1 MCTDAVYALSEYSVR
16 NSVTCC
22 RTLVN
27 MFLLLNVHL
36 FSSFSLTLVQTT
48 HTVQVHRRQPRSTD
62 PDRRPIACHRT
73 AGTCSYYS
81 SCLEPQFPCGS
92 TGFIQQYV
100 QRRCEAARTFGSC
113 NNCIRNQQILQWSNN
128 VETCIQTA
136 LQDLIDSDFSGVES
150 DPVTCT
156 SFENK
161 AIQKIKDCYRNPD
174 GKSDSGLCKLLENG
188 ISQEV
193 HQDLTN
199 LVKAFHV
206 GGDYHVGT
214 VDMGI
219 PELVRQC
226 GHPEVANS
234 LYIGE
239 PRLRVIF
246 CAWAYHLKRTTER
259 SVDPHYYVTIVS
271 QHLNDSESNFQ
282 YGGIGLHSLCSVK
295 TPESGQPGEYAYHVV
310 TWFASPN
317 STMAQNWNAT
327 VLTLENVGL
336 INGAF
341 FEFSYDRVDYLANRI
356 RDYRKCG
363 NGRRDPGE
371 MCDYAMLNS
380 SVCSLECEIEQPVEE
395 TEIYECTTDR
405 LKPSYCWPQRCGDG
419 QKTSAEECD
428 DGNRN
433 NGDGCSSQCRIE
445 QPQFMCKNQYNRT
458 SICRSVPQ
466 VQIATRQITRSNI
479 VHEKHTEST
488 PLRTTVVDLPLDSR
502 GLSSAGQL
510 ISRTGLVVL
519 TAVLATLWT
528 MSTLA

>member
-1 MCTDAVYALSEYSVR
+1 M
-16 NSVTCC
+16 
-22 RTLVN
+22 
-27 MFLLLNVHL
+27 
-36 FSSFSLTLVQTT
+36 
-48 HTVQVHRRQPRSTD
+48 
-62 PDRRPIACHRT
+62 
-73 AGTCSYYS
+73 
-81 SCLEPQFPCGS
+81 
-92 TGFIQQYV
+92 
-100 QRRCEAARTFGSC
+100 
-113 NNCIRNQQILQWSNN
+113 QWSNK
-128 VETCIQTA
+128 VETCIQTG
-136 LQDLIDSDFSGVES
+136 LQDLIDSDFSGVEA

-161 AIQKIKDCYRNPD
+161 AIQKINDCYRNPD
-174 GKSDSGLCKLLENG
+174 GKNESGLCYLLESG

-219 PELVRQC
+219 PELVREC

-246 CAWAYHLKRTTER
+246 CASGRNRQTEDKLDSGDYISMISR
-259 SVDPHYYVTIVS
+259 
-271 QHLNDSESNFQ
+271 HLNDSESNFQ
-282 YGGIGLHSLCSVK
+282 YGGIGFSSLCSEK
-295 TPESGQPGEYAYHVV
+295 TPESGQGGDYVIV
-310 TWFASPN
+310 TWFALPN
-317 STMAQNWNAT
+317 NTMAQNWNVTVAT
-327 VLTLENVGL
+327 RENSKILGT
-336 INGAF
+336 F
-341 FEFSYDRVDYLANRI
+341 FEFTNDREDYLANRI

-371 MCDYAMLNS
+371 TCDYAMLNS

-395 TEIYECTTDR
+395 TKIYECSTDR
-405 LKPSYCWPQRCGDG
+405 LKPSYCRPQECGDG
-419 QKTSAEECD
+419 KKTSAEECD

-445 QPQFMCKNQYNRT
+445 QPQFTCENRYNRT
-458 SICRSVPQ
+458 SRCLPQ
-466 VQIATRQITRSNI
+466 DLVQIAAIRQITRSNI